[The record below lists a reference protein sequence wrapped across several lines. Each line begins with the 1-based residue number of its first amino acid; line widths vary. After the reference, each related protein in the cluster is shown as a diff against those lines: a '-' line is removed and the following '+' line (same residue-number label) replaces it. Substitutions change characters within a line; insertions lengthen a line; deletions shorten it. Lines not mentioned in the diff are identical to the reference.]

1 MIISL
6 QRSQFYP
13 EGNISSKNECKL
25 KDICLSLENKEP
37 TSQEKLEERTK
48 LRWSETKNLK
58 ISIPDNT
65 FFLYVITIKLCT
77 LKQLENIHQKS
88 K

>member
-6 QRSQFYP
+6 QRGQFCP

-25 KDICLSLENKEP
+25 KDICVSLENKEP

-48 LRWSETKNLK
+48 LRQFNTYLHNL
-58 ISIPDNT
+58 
-65 FFLYVITIKLCT
+65 
-77 LKQLENIHQKS
+77 IH
-88 K
+88 

>member
-6 QRSQFYP
+6 QRGQFFT

-25 KDICLSLENKEP
+25 KDIYVSLENKEP

-48 LRWSETKNLK
+48 LRQF
-58 ISIPDNT
+58 NT
-65 FFLYVITIKLCT
+65 FLHNL
-77 LKQLENIHQKS
+77 IH
-88 K
+88 

>member
-6 QRSQFYP
+6 QRGQFYP

-25 KDICLSLENKEP
+25 KDIFVSLENKEP

-48 LRWSETKNLK
+48 LRQFNTYLHNL
-58 ISIPDNT
+58 IHCHSDI
-65 FFLYVITIKLCT
+65 
-77 LKQLENIHQKS
+77 ENYH
-88 K
+88 

>member
-6 QRSQFYP
+6 QRGQFYH

-25 KDICLSLENKEP
+25 KDICVSLENKEP

-48 LRWSETKNLK
+48 LRQFNTYLHNL
-58 ISIPDNT
+58 
-65 FFLYVITIKLCT
+65 
-77 LKQLENIHQKS
+77 IH
-88 K
+88 